1 MLTILRRSAIAL
13 LCAASACA
21 AKSPPPE
28 FAYDHAVSFA
38 GLVSFAWFDDP
49 SWLPPGGNSVVD
61 GPFIDRSVRQAVDED
76 LSKKGFAKVDAD
88 PSFYVSYHEG
98 SGAGLSQDKWEPP
111 TERVRLDGSGLY
123 IGDGAAPYTNPAF
136 VSDSGTKYQRRSTLV
151 LDIRDSRKKLI
162 WRGSRTTEMGTNP
175 DELAKH
181 LDRAVASLLARFP
194 PGAGVRT
201 P

>member
-1 MLTILRRSAIAL
+1 MPTHLRRLAIVF

-28 FAYDHAVSFA
+28 FAYDRAASFA

-49 SWLPPGGNSVVD
+49 SWPPPGGNSIVD
-61 GPFIDRSVRQAVDED
+61 GRFIDRDVRNAVDEG
-76 LSKKGFAKVDAD
+76 LSKKGFARVETN

-98 SGAGLSQDKWEPP
+98 SGGGLSQDKWEPP

-136 VSDSGTKYQRRSTLV
+136 VSDSGTKYSKRSTLV

-162 WRGSRTTEMGTNP
+162 WRGGRTTEIGTNP
-175 DELAKH
+175 EELAKH
-181 LDRAVASLLARFP
+181 LDRAVASLLAGFP
-194 PGAGVRT
+194 PKARGEAK
-201 P
+201 